1 MRAHDRALCARVA
14 PARSLAAIDKA
25 RAALRAAEEAA
36 MRARDD
42 VDRAVAQH
50 EGDLFDSREAD
61 RAMVEAMVA
70 SSAAEQRAF
79 FAIYRP
85 DEPPS
90 TAPMG
95 TDTGAPAVPQE
106 DDRT

>member
-1 MRAHDRALCARVA
+1 
-14 PARSLAAIDKA
+14 
-25 RAALRAAEEAA
+25 
-36 MRARDD
+36 
-42 VDRAVAQH
+42 
-50 EGDLFDSREAD
+50 
-61 RAMVEAMVA
+61 MVEAMVA